1 MKIASKEVMLIV
13 MDYLTVEEVAT
24 ELRYSIETVKR
35 MLRKN
40 ELPGYKLGN
49 EWRIDKDE
57 YDEWKKQRKNKYK
70 SEQES

>member
-1 MKIASKEVMLIV
+1 MIV

-49 EWRIDKDE
+49 EWRIDKTE

-70 SEQES
+70 PAQES